1 MEKSTLFYCFGGNQK
16 SFPIV
21 QWSVFWK
28 LHVHFQWLLFPNGT
42 PIFLCFPVST
52 FVSLTWTLRPV
63 WLIFLWRMSESV
75 LLRFWRILQSRQV
88 AWWGIYGI
96 FLLSR
101 FLQLQKIIIEYK
113 FYFNNLPKAGETQKN
128 ISSPTSRVTFTK
140 PTNCKTNNGHSLK
153 KNKSEK

>member
-1 MEKSTLFYCFGGNQK
+1 MAF
-16 SFPIV
+16 
-21 QWSVFWK
+21 
-28 LHVHFQWLLFPNGT
+28 
-42 PIFLCFPVST
+42 
-52 FVSLTWTLRPV
+52 
-63 WLIFLWRMSESV
+63 
-75 LLRFWRILQSRQV
+75 
-88 AWWGIYGI
+88 

-153 KNKSEK
+153 KNISEKLTLEKKKVKSIINI